1 MKRYFIYQMLL
12 YLPLLF
18 ICGNLQA
25 QDRYAALKEGF
36 ADPQGTARPKV
47 YWWWLNGYTDTV
59 RLKQELKSIKEAG
72 LGGVDLF
79 EIGVPPFNNPGGMVK
94 AGPAFMSEV
103 SLEAIGLALE
113 EARKLGLEVGLNLA
127 SSWNAG
133 GAWVTPEYA
142 AKTLYH
148 SSISIKGG
156 AAIKVEIPFPA
167 IVDKAGDPRKI
178 EYQTDGRP
186 VYYEEVAILAFP
198 SSEESLSDTSKILN
212 LTAQFDPTSQTLTW
226 DAPKGDWEIYRFISS
241 NSGEQLLRPSENSA
255 GPILDHFDSTAT
267 RMHLMYFIER
277 LVPLVGDLNQSAL
290 KYLYLASYEAKDFA
304 WTSTFPEAFRK
315 LNGYEVYPF
324 LPGLVH
330 PELYDEELLR
340 RFSHDY
346 LETFSELMI
355 NNHYAKA
362 KEIGNDYGLQIIS
375 ESGGPGHMH
384 HIPVESMKALGAL
397 DVPRGEFWYERPY
410 YDEDSVDMVWLVK
423 EIAAAANIYQKDIVE
438 QESFT
443 SYKDW
448 QESPANLKPYA
459 DRAFAEGMNRLV
471 IHGFTHSP
479 REYGSPGIAYFA
491 GTHFNDKRVWWPKVK
506 PFNDYLARVSYVLQ
520 NTDFVSDVL
529 YYYGE
534 EIPNLVPPK
543 NTRFSVGAGYDYEM
557 INTEVLIKHLKVD
570 KGDLVLHDKFRY
582 KVLYVD
588 DEELSIRTLEKLR
601 ELADQGA
608 RIVGRKPA
616 RAIGLPPAGEDQ
628 KVADLADET
637 WGTSA
642 SKESYQLGGVYSE
655 ISPFDVLE
663 GLGVPPDF
671 EYKDN
676 HPDQRI
682 APLDYIHYKTT
693 ETDFYFVRNTT
704 NEWVNRNC
712 FFRQENKIPEIWD
725 PVSGEI
731 IPVSIYE
738 QQGKQIT
745 VPLSL
750 APYGSIFIAFK
761 KGEPGEHFLHVAN
774 TNGLPRIEYTAKGW
788 INWDSQPLKLATQR
802 GFVTYENENEVLEL
816 EGEWRLAFTKGW
828 GAPESATISELTS
841 WTEIK
846 EPGIRYYSGITAYH
860 KDFEFQKVNEG
871 EKVYLDLGELAELAE
886 VWINGQLIGIT
897 WTQPHQ
903 FEITSLL
910 KEGNNNLIVEVANTW
925 SNRLTGDAILG
936 ETFTQ
941 TNIAKANKNLISWEE
956 LPLKK
961 SGLFGPVRIVR
972 VKEEHIH

>member
-1 MKRYFIYQMLL
+1 MKNYFICQLL
-12 YLPLLF
+12 VYLPLLF
-18 ICGNLQA
+18 ISGNLHA
-25 QDRYAALKEGF
+25 QDRYTALKEGF
-36 ADPQGTARPKV
+36 VDPQGTARPKV

-59 RLKQELKSIKEAG
+59 RLKQELKAIKKAG

-79 EIGVPPFNNPGGMVK
+79 EIGIPSFNNPEGMVK
-94 AGPAFMSEV
+94 AGPAFMSEA

-113 EARKLGLEVGLNLA
+113 EAGKLGLEVGLNLA

-133 GAWVTPEYA
+133 GAWVTPEHA

-148 SSISIKGG
+148 SRISIRGG
-156 AAIKVEIPFPA
+156 ERIKVEIPFPA
-167 IVDKAGDPRKI
+167 IVDKEGKPRKI
-178 EYQTDGRP
+178 EYSADGRP
-186 VYYEEVAILAFP
+186 VYYEEVSILASP
-198 SSEESLSDTSKILN
+198 AREKSLSDTSKILN
-212 LTAQFDPTSQTLTW
+212 LTAQFDSKSQTLTW
-226 DAPKGDWEIYRFISS
+226 DAPQGEWEVYRFISS

-267 RMHLMYFIER
+267 RMHLMYFINR
-277 LVPLVGDLNQSAL
+277 LMPLVGDLNQSAL

-304 WTSTFPEAFRK
+304 WTSTFPEAFKR

-346 LETFSELMI
+346 AETFSELMI

-362 KEIGNDYGLQIIS
+362 KEICNDYGLQIIS

-438 QESFT
+438 LESFT

-479 REYGSPGIAYFA
+479 EEYGYPGIVYFA

-506 PFNDYLARVSYVLQ
+506 PFNDYLARISYVLQ
-520 NTDFVSDVL
+520 NTGFMSDVL

-534 EIPNLVPPK
+534 EVPNLVPPK
-543 NTRFSVGAGYDYEM
+543 NTRFIVGAGYDYEM

-570 KGDLVLHDKFRY
+570 NGDLVLHDKFRY

-588 DEELSIRTLEKLR
+588 DEELSLKTLEKLK

-608 RIVGRKPA
+608 RIVGRKPV
-616 RAIGLPPAGEDQ
+616 RAIGLSPVGEDQ
-628 KVADLADET
+628 MVANLADEL
-637 WGTSA
+637 WKA
-642 SKESYQLGGVYSE
+642 SSIKESYQQGTIYSGILPLE
-655 ISPFDVLE
+655 VLRS
-663 GLGVPPDF
+663 LGVPPDF
-671 EYKDN
+671 DYKDN

-682 APLDYIHYKTT
+682 APLDYIHYKTS
-693 ETDFYFVRNTT
+693 EMDFYFVRNTT

-725 PVSGEI
+725 PVNGEI
-731 IPVSIYE
+731 VPVSIYE
-738 QQGKQIT
+738 QRGTQVMI
-745 VPLSL
+745 PLSL
-750 APYGSIFIAFK
+750 PPYGSFFIAFRE
-761 KGEPGEHFLHVAN
+761 GEPAEHLLYIADSDE
-774 TNGLPRIEYTAKGW
+774 LPRIEYTAKGW
-788 INWDSQPLKLATQR
+788 INWDVQPLKLASLK
-802 GFVTYENENEVLEL
+802 GGKTYENQNEALEL
-816 EGEWRLAFTKGW
+816 EGDWTLDFVTGW
-828 GAPESATISELTS
+828 GAPESTTIPELTS
-841 WTEIK
+841 WTEIE
-846 EPGIRYYSGITAYH
+846 EPGIRYFSGMATYH
-860 KDFEFQKVNEG
+860 KDFDFPKANAG
-871 EKVYLDLGELAELAE
+871 EKVYLDLGELAEVAE
-886 VWINGQLIGIT
+886 VWINGQPLGIT

-903 FEITSLL
+903 FDITEMIE
-910 KEGNNNLIVEVANTW
+910 KGTNKIKIEVANTW
-925 SNRLTGDAILG
+925 SNRLTGDAVLG
-936 ETFTQ
+936 ENFTK
-941 TNIAKANKNLISWEE
+941 TNIAKANKNLLPWEE
-956 LPLKK
+956 LSLKK

-972 VKEEHIH
+972 VKEHVR